1 MYVLSEKLQTI
12 NCKLPVYHWQYS
24 GALPDQ
30 IHAAE
35 GTQFKLESFLGLICA
50 TAFSTK
56 YTLID
61 SHKNCI
67 NSFISH
73 GININIVIFASS

>member
-1 MYVLSEKLQTI
+1 MYILSEKLQTI
-12 NCKLPVYHWQYS
+12 ASYQYTTGR

-56 YTLID
+56 YTLIEQ
-61 SHKNCI
+61 SQKLQQLLQSWYKH
-67 NSFISH
+67 
-73 GININIVIFASS
+73 